1 MAFWAA
7 LHKKSGFGAISGS
20 SMLNKPLPLV
30 VDCNLCARPGVAQI
44 IAFAQELQTLHKN
57 YERLL
62 GRGSLFGQLVTL

>member
-1 MAFWAA
+1 MDH
-7 LHKKSGFGAISGS
+7 LHQVIGAKVREWRERGYPCDEFPAIT
-20 SMLNKPLPLV
+20 
-30 VDCNLCARPGVAQI
+30 GVAQI